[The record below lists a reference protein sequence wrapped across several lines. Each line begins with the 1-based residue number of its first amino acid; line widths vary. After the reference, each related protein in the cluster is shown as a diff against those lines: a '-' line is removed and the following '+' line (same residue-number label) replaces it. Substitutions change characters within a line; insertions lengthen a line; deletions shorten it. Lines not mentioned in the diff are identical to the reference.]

1 MIPSPNMPHPSLS
14 QYIDDK
20 YNLFIIYHI
29 YDVNIDVIIIVV
41 IIIMNYYLIIKLNKV
56 VK

>member
-1 MIPSPNMPHPSLS
+1 MPHPSLS

-29 YDVNIDVIIIVV
+29 YDVNIDVLIIVI

>member
-29 YDVNIDVIIIVV
+29 CDVNIDVLIIVV